1 MDNTLDMVE
10 VTRFANESIQLFHK
24 SKLAKIRTLKLKD
37 ILRKKNPYLFKAKGI
52 QNANELVSGIVEA
65 TISSSEET
73 LFGQFLEDLA
83 LFITSSIYNAVKS
96 SANGIDIEFVLEG
109 EHNLV
114 SIKSGVNWGNSSQH
128 KELDANFR
136 KAKQTL
142 IQSGH
147 VKHVKAVLG
156 IAYGKTKYSYTG
168 VYHKYVGQQFWHFI
182 SGSESL
188 YIDIIEP
195 IGYMAKEKNEAYH
208 SEKAKAVNLLVK
220 ELLSDFCL
228 NDGGIDWEK
237 LVRFNSGNMEQ

>member
-1 MDNTLDMVE
+1 MDNTLDMAE
-10 VTRFANESIQLFHK
+10 ITTFANKSIQFFHK
-24 SKLAKIRTLKLKD
+24 SKLDKIKTLKLKN

-52 QNANELVSGIVEA
+52 QSANELVSGIVEA
-65 TISSSEET
+65 AISSSEET

-83 LFITSSIYNAVKS
+83 LFIASSTYGATKS
-96 SANGIDIEFVLEG
+96 SSNGLDLEFVHEG

-114 SIKSGVNWGNSSQH
+114 SVKSGVNWGNSSQH

-142 IQSGH
+142 MQSGH

-156 IAYGKTKYSYTG
+156 IAYGKTKYRYTG

-195 IGYMAKEKNEAYH
+195 IGYMAKEKNEAYY

-228 NDGGIDWEK
+228 EDGGIDWEK